1 MPFPS
6 QTEALQYSPRVQFSR
21 RFYAVESL
29 YENAAPQAVRFRQI
43 ASRLEQ
49 SLVAL
54 TFKLF
59 EIFCLEQGDNGNG
72 M

>member
-1 MPFPS
+1 M
-6 QTEALQYSPRVQFSR
+6 EALQYSPRVQFSS
-21 RFYAVESL
+21 RFYVVESL
-29 YENAAPQAVRFRQI
+29 YETRGTAGSVIRQI

-54 TFKLF
+54 IFKLF